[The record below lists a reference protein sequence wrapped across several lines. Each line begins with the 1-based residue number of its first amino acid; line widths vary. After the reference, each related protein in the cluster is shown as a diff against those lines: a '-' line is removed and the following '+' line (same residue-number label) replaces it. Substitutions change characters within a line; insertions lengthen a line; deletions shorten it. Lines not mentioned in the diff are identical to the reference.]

1 MKLLSKPQARLQ
13 ATTSSRPASTTK
25 VKTKKYYDNNPKAYQ
40 KKKEYDTEYHST
52 EERKKYRAELN
63 KKNRQAGKYG
73 NGDGLDY
80 DHTER
85 RFISAVKNR
94 SKK

>member
-1 MKLLSKPQARLQ
+1 M
-13 ATTSSRPASTTK
+13 
-25 VKTKKYYDNNPKAYQ
+25 KTKKYYDSNPKAYQ

-73 NGDGLDY
+73 NGDGMDAS
-80 DHTER
+80 HTKSGRIVWEKQ
-85 RFISAVKNR
+85 SLNR
-94 SKK
+94 ARNKGKK

>member
-1 MKLLSKPQARLQ
+1 M
-13 ATTSSRPASTTK
+13 
-25 VKTKKYYDNNPKAYQ
+25 KTKKYYDNNPESYE
-40 KKKEYDTEYHST
+40 KKKKYDKEYHST
-52 EERKKYRAELN
+52 EERKKYRAFLN

-80 DHTER
+80 DHEEK
-85 RFISAVKNR
+85 RFISAVRNR